1 MERRRTTMLSL
12 KKNLEYRVLFEVLP
26 RPSDPSGAR
35 GQGDAKVIGVGPRP
49 LDEVGRRGLH
59 MVADGFHG
67 QGHTWLWGRQDRKIL
82 ARTCHFE
89 AVLFPQISYG
99 HAKRSK

>member
-35 GQGDAKVIGVGPRP
+35 GQGDAKVIGVGPRL

-67 QGHTWLWGRQDRKIL
+67 HGHTWLWGRQDRKIL

-89 AVLFPQISYG
+89 TVLFPQISYG